1 MSDQPS
7 GTMTAAVQIRG
18 PASHLIGPYSASQLD
33 VQDVQGQEWAR
44 SRGMRRVRAAL
55 QSSMLFPAL
64 SSFCRLTVLERDLL
78 RSLNGPAIFV
88 SNHVSALDAV
98 VMAGALPPRYR
109 NRSVVVAA
117 ADSIFKRKWEARLAQ
132 VTVDA
137 FPIPRGGGARAHL
150 EYLKDLI
157 RRNWSVIIFPE
168 GRLTAT
174 GAIGSFRKGA
184 AILAVDVG
192 VPIVPAYVNGMY
204 EVMPRFR
211 RIPRR
216 GRVTVTFGAP
226 VVPESGEDYDG
237 LISRVEA
244 KVRALAGPKGLA
256 VEPPSGSKSE
266 GPNYWY

>member
-1 MSDQPS
+1 
-7 GTMTAAVQIRG
+7 
-18 PASHLIGPYSASQLD
+18 
-33 VQDVQGQEWAR
+33 
-44 SRGMRRVRAAL
+44 MRRMRAAL
-55 QSSMLFPAL
+55 QSSLLFPAL

-78 RSLNGPAIFV
+78 RSLSGPAIFV

-98 VMAGALPPRYR
+98 VMAEALPPRYR

-150 EYLKDLI
+150 DYLKQLL
-157 RRNWSVIIFPE
+157 RTNWSVIIFPE

-174 GAIGSFRKGA
+174 GAIAPFRKGA
-184 AILAVDVG
+184 AILAVDAG
-192 VPIVPAYVNGMY
+192 VPIVPAYVDGMFQ
-204 EVMPRFR
+204 VMPRFR
-211 RIPRR
+211 RIPKP

-226 VVPESGEDYDG
+226 LVAQPGEDYDA
-237 LISRVEA
+237 LIARVEET
-244 KVRALAGPKGLA
+244 VRALAGPKGIA
-256 VEPPSGSKSE
+256 VDPTGGSRSE